1 MRLTLILA
9 ALLLCANAACAAEF
23 TFDGSRHAHRRLFSQ
38 DAESM
43 PRATTR
49 PPVIDDDELPNPNE
63 DLTRAGDWAVGIWGA
78 LPLRFFD
85 HPSVEAMGGGGIDF
99 LFRSL
104 DTLGCFFSASL
115 WAGRVKTKSGDW
127 TKGESQIHS
136 EFDAFEL
143 VTGARAYAHRWGSG
157 AIYLDL
163 RLAYLVVDGAD
174 PVLRTQSAGGDV
186 YFGIE
191 IGRLPVTL
199 GIAPPETVSSST
211 SRADL
216 RLRISTGFLK
226 LPVSTESLS
235 GRTISPAASVSRN
248 SMSTRFFSAR
258 WRRFSAGRG
267 PPGLEPG
274 FTTGDLLPSRCGSSA
289 WAAIC

>member
-1 MRLTLILA
+1 VFTWRVVLLALPLIAASLA
-9 ALLLCANAACAAEF
+9 AAELGDFARRF
-23 TFDGSRHAHRRLFSQ
+23 TVQPFFAGN
-38 DAESM
+38 AESTLRTAARK
-43 PRATTR
+43 PA
-49 PPVIDDDELPNPNE
+49 IDHDDLPNPRE
-63 DLTRAGDWAVGIWGA
+63 DVTRAGDWAVSAGGA

-99 LFRSL
+99 LFRPL

-143 VTGARAYAHRWGSG
+143 VTGARVYAHRWGSG

-191 IGRLPVTL
+191 IGVKPAYFFIEGGYGTRFALFRDNQGWVGTGKPQGTNMGRFVDFTRM
-199 GIAPPETVSSST
+199 G
-211 SRADL
+211 
-216 RLRISTGFLK
+216 LRIYF
-226 LPVSTESLS
+226 
-235 GRTISPAASVSRN
+235 
-248 SMSTRFFSAR
+248 
-258 WRRFSAGRG
+258 
-267 PPGLEPG
+267 
-274 FTTGDLLPSRCGSSA
+274 
-289 WAAIC
+289 